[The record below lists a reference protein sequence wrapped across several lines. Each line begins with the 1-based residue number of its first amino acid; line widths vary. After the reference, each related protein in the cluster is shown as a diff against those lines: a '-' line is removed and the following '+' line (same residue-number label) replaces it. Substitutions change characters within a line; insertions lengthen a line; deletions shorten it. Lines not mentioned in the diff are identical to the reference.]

1 VRERGG
7 ARSAQARA
15 PTGEPGR
22 AGEHLLRLGGVWRS
36 FGQTIALRDVSLTL
50 DPGEILGLVG
60 PNGAGKTT
68 LTSIVTGILSPDQG
82 LVEFDGHPVSRT
94 RRAVRYG
101 LGVAGQ
107 DIALYTPF
115 TVRENIEFFCD
126 LAGLRRADCA
136 AAIAVVAEVLDLGR
150 LLDRRVRE
158 LSGGEKRRAH
168 VAVAVATRPRL
179 LVLDEPTAGMDIASR
194 MAIVDLV
201 RHVASA
207 GMAVL
212 YSTHYL
218 QEIEQLGATVALLDR
233 GRIIAHQPLGKLL
246 ASHGSGY
253 IEITLGSGHSATA
266 PADHNGHAPSTRTV
280 RLPTTDPARTLADFV
295 RDNASEANNIH
306 SVNFVDVGLD
316 AVFLNLAGRRY
327 SIADGT
333 DGNGE

>member
-1 VRERGG
+1 MRGRRG
-7 ARSAQARA
+7 ARSAEVCA
-15 PTGEPGR
+15 PTGEPGC
-22 AGEHLLRLGGVWRS
+22 AGEHLLRLRGVWRS
-36 FGQTIALRDVSLTL
+36 FGQTIALRDISLTL

-68 LTSIVTGILSPDQG
+68 LTSIVTGILGPDRG
-82 LVEFDGHPVSRT
+82 LVDFDGHSVSRT

-101 LGVAGQ
+101 VGVASQ

-136 AAIAVVAEVLDLGR
+136 AVMTVVAEALDLGR
-150 LLDRRVRE
+150 LLDRKVRG

-201 RHVASA
+201 RHIASA
-207 GMAVL
+207 GTAVL

-233 GRIIAHQPLGKLL
+233 GRIIAHQPLDKLL
-246 ASHGSGY
+246 ASNGSGY
-253 IEITLGSGHSATA
+253 IEITLGSGHGSAALKYHT
-266 PADHNGHAPSTRTV
+266 GHAPSTRTV

-295 RDNASEANNIH
+295 RDNASDANNIH

-327 SIADGT
+327 SITDGADG
-333 DGNGE
+333 NEK